1 MSNAELVAILQGLE
15 VFRNG
20 RRTSNSNHKM
30 NPRKVAFLNAKNAT
44 SESAPGVGVDG
55 VYRDPWGNPYI
66 VTVDGNHDG
75 KTIDAFYGQGSVS
88 AAGKGAGL
96 NGLTKTKVGYNANTP
111 VMVWSFGPDGM
122 ASAEAKGNAGV
133 NDDNVLSWQ

>member
-1 MSNAELVAILQGLE
+1 MPRMPPPSRLPV
-15 VFRNG
+15 G
-20 RRTSNSNHKM
+20 RRCLSRSLGQPLH
-30 NPRKVAFLNAKNAT
+30 R
-44 SESAPGVGVDG
+44 DG
-55 VYRDPWGNPYI
+55 
-66 VTVDGNHDG
+66 DGNHDG

-122 ASAEAKGNAGV
+122 ASADAKGNAGV